1 MNHTTY
7 LRDCLKAALIQ
18 QGHDVECLSDAIE
31 FIGPDARVEI
41 ALGTASYCG
50 SVNSYVAHL
59 RIQSLNE
66 LEEESAFDYDH
77 TLLWHASNY
86 VGLRFRPYD
95 DDSPALALRLM
106 DVANLAQVIGDIVTK
121 YGPLGL
127 VDCVQYATGG
137 EINLVD
143 GTESGVTMILEGEAR
158 GVKFT
163 SEQRAFMLGTKR
175 ADKPYSIRDLW
186 ATPLTMIDE
195 HSPMAPYAEEL
206 SRSMLVEEFQSI
218 YSNAPA
224 SKPPSFAD
232 EFDEEEDA
240 LDSMGRALD
249 RMCGRTMFSAR
260 LLVDT
265 LGPLVLDVDHLSPQQ
280 QEAATAFGVKL
291 LSDLPLYVS
300 AVLACVLGLGDKVSA
315 SLDSSTTSDKEA
327 LRVCARF
334 FDLYH
339 GQLSSDNAGLQEW
352 LRIATPQNAI
362 ELASLYSVTTINDD
376 SITRVQEVAD
386 QVIARHIKAN
396 EEMNNVLDEAFWRGS
411 LHELVSG
418 TRYKMALRELKLND
432 IMTGVSSFTATTA
445 EGVDNTNWVYAKM
458 AQSLCAIE
466 GGVHNVAQLVDYA
479 ACWVNGHGNKWQKF
493 SVELLRRLPLSVVA
507 ALAIRNACVQSKQ
520 PDNVV
525 VKPILT
531 YMEGTLQG
539 YMEFMELLLSY
550 DVPEI
555 SVTSEYVEELAA
567 VLRQNNADCEG
578 AARDLALSSAGECE
592 IDLLMRP
599 LSAYKRIVPKVK
611 AHAIVTSHK
620 VLLTILDMTPAAMT
634 NRLGEVRALFS
645 TTRST
650 APHERIVD
658 YVADRMLLE
667 VQGLAKTM
675 LPALRATIY
684 DLPAR
689 SVYMLTTIVAL
700 GEFAT
705 FESELSGATA
715 RTRKPDT
722 SIVALRE
729 FFHSVQD
736 LMRDDSE
743 QEQDENGEQDA
754 HDAPARGRPFSAK
767 LPKCE
772 EATFMTAKA
781 STCKQSRMLSAMNI
795 ARAVFAGLGGD
806 ASAYG
811 ISDCNSLCRAVSSK
825 VDEVSVV
832 GLIEAAAN
840 IAAQNC
846 ELEVDQ
852 LRAILRRVPLVV
864 SCSVYVAD
872 LLQVP
877 LANICNAFSDSSEGA
892 IVGKAAVFIGYVV
905 NADFSQVRHDD
916 VGVIDDI
923 ADDVMDGR
931 WPWSPDDFASAKE
944 EGEEDSNVGAYL
956 DDMDSSDMTLEDM
969 IAFVTRHKLETD
981 ADKIVAMSEDDL
993 RTMIDDYRDAQE
1005 VE

>member
-18 QGHDVECLSDAIE
+18 QGHDVECLADAIE

-41 ALGTASYCG
+41 ALGTTSYCG
-50 SVNSYVAHL
+50 SVSSYVAHL

-106 DVANLAQVIGDIVTK
+106 DVANIAQVIGDIVTK

-137 EINLVD
+137 EIQLVD

-158 GVKFT
+158 GVTFT

-224 SKPPSFAD
+224 SKPSSYAD

-240 LDSMGRALD
+240 LDAMGRALD
-249 RMCGRTMFSAR
+249 RMCGSTMFSAR

-265 LGPLVLDVDHLSPQQ
+265 LGPLVLAADHLTTQK

-300 AVLACVLGLGDKVSA
+300 AVFACVLGLGNKVST
-315 SLDSSTTSDKEA
+315 SLDSSTTNDKEA

-339 GQLSSDNAGLQEW
+339 GQLSEDNVELQEW
-352 LRIATPQNAI
+352 LQIATPQNAI

-376 SITRVQEVAD
+376 GLTRVQQVASD
-386 QVIARHIKAN
+386 IMSRHIKAN

-418 TRYKMALRELKLND
+418 TRYKMALRELTRDD
-432 IMTGVSSFTATTA
+432 IMSGVSEFTATWPNVGDVQA
-445 EGVDNTNWVYAKM
+445 AYAKM
-458 AQSLCAIE
+458 APVLLAAD
-466 GGVHNVAQLVDYA
+466 GGAHNVMQLLEFAARRVDGVA
-479 ACWVNGHGNKWQKF
+479 NEWQKF
-493 SVELLRRLPLSVVA
+493 STELLRHLPLSVVA
-507 ALAIRNACVQSKQ
+507 ALAIRNAARVAEL
-520 PDNVV
+520 DNVV

-531 YMEGTLQG
+531 YMEGTMQG
-539 YMEFMELLLSY
+539 YLEYMELLLSY
-550 DVPEI
+550 AVPEI
-555 SVTSEYVEELAA
+555 SVKGEYIEELAT

-578 AARDLALSSAGECE
+578 AARDLAMSSASECE
-592 IDLLMRP
+592 IDLLLRP
-599 LSAYKRIVPKVK
+599 LSAYKRLVPKVK

-620 VLLTILDMTPAAMT
+620 VLPEILDMTPAAMT

-684 DLPAR
+684 DLPTR
-689 SVYMLTTIVAL
+689 SVYILTTIVAL
-700 GEFAT
+700 GEFDT
-705 FESELSGATA
+705 FESDLRGATA
-715 RTRKPDT
+715 RTRKPDAA
-722 SIVALRE
+722 IVALRE

-743 QEQDENGEQDA
+743 QEQDEN
-754 HDAPARGRPFSAK
+754 DAPARGRPFSAK

-781 STCKQSRMLSAMNI
+781 STCKQSRMLSAMNV
-795 ARAVFAGLGGD
+795 ARAVFAELGGD

-811 ISDCNSLCRAVSSK
+811 ISDCNSLCRAVSVK

-846 ELEVDQ
+846 ELGVDQ

-864 SCSVYVAD
+864 SCAVYVAD

-877 LANICNAFSDSSEGA
+877 LANICNAFSDFSEDA

-905 NADFSQVRHDD
+905 NADFSQVRDDD

-923 ADDVMDGR
+923 ADDVMAGR
-931 WPWSPDDFASAKE
+931 WPWSPDDFASDS
-944 EGEEDSNVGAYL
+944 EGDEEDSNVGAYV
-956 DDMDSSDMTLEDM
+956 DDMDTSDMTLEDM
-969 IAFVTRHKLETD
+969 ITFVTRHKLETD

-993 RTMIDDYRDAQE
+993 RKMIDGYRDDQE
-1005 VE
+1005 AKEKEQDNK

>member
-18 QGHDVECLSDAIE
+18 QGHDVECLADAIE

-41 ALGTASYCG
+41 ALGTTSYCG
-50 SVNSYVAHL
+50 SVSSYVAHL

-137 EINLVD
+137 EIQLVD

-158 GVKFT
+158 GVTFT

-224 SKPPSFAD
+224 SKPSSYAD

-240 LDSMGRALD
+240 LDAMGRALD
-249 RMCGRTMFSAR
+249 RMCGSTVFSAR

-265 LGPLVLDVDHLSPQQ
+265 LGPLVLAADHLTSQK

-300 AVLACVLGLGDKVSA
+300 AVFACVLGLGNKVST
-315 SLDSSTTSDKEA
+315 SLDSSTTNDKEA

-339 GQLSSDNAGLQEW
+339 GPLSEDNVELQEW
-352 LRIATPQNAI
+352 LQIATPQNAI

-376 SITRVQEVAD
+376 GLTRVQQVASD
-386 QVIARHIKAN
+386 IMSRHIKAN

-418 TRYKMALRELKLND
+418 TRYKMALRELTRDD
-432 IMTGVSSFTATTA
+432 IMSGVSEFTATWPNVGDVQA
-445 EGVDNTNWVYAKM
+445 AYAKM
-458 AQSLCAIE
+458 APVLLAAD
-466 GGVHNVAQLVDYA
+466 GGAHNVMQLLEFAARRVDGVA
-479 ACWVNGHGNKWQKF
+479 NEWQKF
-493 SVELLRRLPLSVVA
+493 STELLRHLPLSVVA
-507 ALAIRNACVQSKQ
+507 ALAIRNAARVAEL
-520 PDNVV
+520 DNVV

-531 YMEGTLQG
+531 YMEGTMQG
-539 YMEFMELLLSY
+539 YLEYMELLLSY
-550 DVPEI
+550 AVPEI
-555 SVTSEYVEELAA
+555 SVKGEYIEELAT

-578 AARDLALSSAGECE
+578 AARDLAMSSASECE
-592 IDLLMRP
+592 IDLLLRP
-599 LSAYKRIVPKVK
+599 LSAYKRLVPKVK

-620 VLLTILDMTPAAMT
+620 VLPEILDMTPAAMT

-684 DLPAR
+684 DLPTR
-689 SVYMLTTIVAL
+689 SVYILTTIVAL
-700 GEFAT
+700 GEFDT
-705 FESELSGATA
+705 FESDLRGATA
-715 RTRKPDT
+715 RTRKPDAA
-722 SIVALRE
+722 IVALRE

-743 QEQDENGEQDA
+743 QEQDEN
-754 HDAPARGRPFSAK
+754 DAPARGRPFSAK

-781 STCKQSRMLSAMNI
+781 STCKQSRMLSAMNV
-795 ARAVFAGLGGD
+795 ARAVFAELGGD

-811 ISDCNSLCRAVSSK
+811 ISDCNSLCRAVSVK

-864 SCSVYVAD
+864 SCAVYVAD

-877 LANICNAFSDSSEGA
+877 LANICNAFSDFSEDA

-905 NADFSQVRHDD
+905 NADFSQVRDDD

-923 ADDVMDGR
+923 ADDVMAGR
-931 WPWSPDDFASAKE
+931 WPWSPDDFASDS
-944 EGEEDSNVGAYL
+944 EGDEEDSNVGAYV
-956 DDMDSSDMTLEDM
+956 DDMDTSDMTLEDM
-969 IAFVTRHKLETD
+969 ITFVTRHKLETD

-993 RTMIDDYRDAQE
+993 RKMIDGYRDDQE
-1005 VE
+1005 AKEKEQDNK